1 MLYEIPEHN
10 KISGETNFPV
20 DTISGKFVQKG
31 SSLLNSVI
39 TLDDSWFWNTLKF
52 E

>member
-20 DTISGKFVQKG
+20 DPISGKFGEVCPERVVFVEFCYNFG
-31 SSLLNSVI
+31 
-39 TLDDSWFWNTLKF
+39 
-52 E
+52 